1 MPLNRTEKDP
11 QINIELGVSTTI
23 SMLKFVEHDLWT
35 CIPVGVV
42 MRTNPKN
49 KWNLR
54 RQSKNKNK
62 NDDDQD

>member
-49 KWNLR
+49 HTT
-54 RQSKNKNK
+54 KNQTTKN
-62 NDDDQD
+62 